1 MENQSVE
8 TVLYDNEGSYMSK
21 IRVSDLD
28 FVFISYREPNCEK
41 NYADLLNKVPWAKRV
56 HGVVGFDSAHKAA
69 AEQAETDFFISI
81 DGDNVLD
88 PSFLLQTLDW
98 TKTNPKAVHR
108 WKARNSV
115 NGLIYG
121 NGGVVGW
128 PRETCL
134 TMRTHENADD
144 ERAKIDFCWTVPHEN
159 LHNVYSET
167 VINASPEQAF
177 LAGFREGVKMSL
189 DQGNSIPPQ
198 DFMSKVHQHNLKILS
213 IWQSVG
219 ADVEYGLY
227 AMLGARIGCYNVT
240 LNKEYDIERT
250 RELDYCMNFFTD
262 KDVDDVMQMYGHSL
276 RQRLG
281 MPIADYDSE
290 SSRFFKFCQTPYANK
305 GVQDRE

>member
-28 FVFISYREPNCEK
+28 FVFISYREPNCEE

-177 LAGFREGVKMSL
+177 LAGFREGVKM
-189 DQGNSIPPQ
+189 
-198 DFMSKVHQHNLKILS
+198 
-213 IWQSVG
+213 
-219 ADVEYGLY
+219 
-227 AMLGARIGCYNVT
+227 
-240 LNKEYDIERT
+240 
-250 RELDYCMNFFTD
+250 
-262 KDVDDVMQMYGHSL
+262 
-276 RQRLG
+276 
-281 MPIADYDSE
+281 
-290 SSRFFKFCQTPYANK
+290 
-305 GVQDRE
+305 